1 MRVAFIGG
9 LDRLDRALTDL
20 GRQKGIDVEVHYGDV
35 KGRGADALAAIIRRS
50 DHVIVVTGTNSH
62 GGVRLAK
69 QFAHDYGA
77 KVWIMRTCGIGLA
90 KRVLDDIASSN
101 DADLRAIARAA

>member
-20 GRQKGIDVEVHYGDV
+20 GRAKGIEVEVHYGDV
-35 KGRGADALAAIIRRS
+35 RGRGADALAAIIRRS

-69 QFAHDYGA
+69 QFAHDSGA
-77 KVWIMRTCGIGLA
+77 RVWIMRACGLALA
-90 KRVLDDIASSN
+90 KRVLDDIASAN
-101 DADLRAIARAA
+101 DEDLRSIARAA

>member
-9 LDRLDRALTDL
+9 LDRLADALTEA
-20 GRQKGIDVEVHYGDV
+20 GRSAGIDVEVHTGNV
-35 KGRGADALAAIIRRS
+35 KGRGADALEAIVRRS

-69 QFAHDYGA
+69 QYAGGDTR
-77 KVWIMRTCGIGLA
+77 VWIVRACGLNLA
-90 KRVLDDIASSN
+90 KRVLHEVGHRDEST
-101 DADLRAIARAA
+101 LRQLARAA

>member
-20 GRQKGIDVEVHYGDV
+20 GRAKGIDVEVHYGDV
-35 KGRGADALAAIIRRS
+35 RGRGADALAAIIRRS

-69 QFAHDYGA
+69 QFAHEHGA
-77 KVWIMRTCGIGLA
+77 RVWIMRACGLALA
-90 KRVLDDIASSN
+90 KRVLDDVASAN
-101 DADLRAIARAA
+101 DEDLRTIARAA